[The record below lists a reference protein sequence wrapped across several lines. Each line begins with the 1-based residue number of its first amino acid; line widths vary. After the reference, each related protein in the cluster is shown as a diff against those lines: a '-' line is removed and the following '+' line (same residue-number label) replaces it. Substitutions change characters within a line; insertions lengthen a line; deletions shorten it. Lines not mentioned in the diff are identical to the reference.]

1 MQIKIMATA
10 AALALSGCMTQGADD
25 GMVAEAPMRGADE
38 ARVALNDVR
47 GRNVAS
53 AQMSQETG
61 GVRVRVAAT
70 AMAAGT
76 YAAHV
81 HMVGRCDAPAF
92 ESAGGH
98 WNPTGQQHGRDNPAG
113 AHLGDLP
120 NLSVGTDGRGSMEY
134 LVAGARLDAGGNGVL
149 DADGSALIIHANA
162 DDYRTD
168 PSGNSGGRIACG
180 VVR

>member
-1 MQIKIMATA
+1 MQMKMFAVAAT
-10 AALALSGCMTQGADD
+10 LVLGGCMTQGMDD
-25 GMVAEAPMRGADE
+25 GAVAEAPSRGAQR
-38 ARVALNDVR
+38 ARVTLNDAR
-47 GRNVAS
+47 GRGVAS
-53 AQMSQETG
+53 AQMSQEAA

-70 AMAAGT
+70 AMPAGT

-134 LVAGARLDAGGNGVL
+134 LAAGARLDGGTSGMF
-149 DADGSALIIHANA
+149 DTDGSALIIHANA

-168 PSGNSGGRIACG
+168 PSGNSGVRIACG
-180 VVR
+180 IVR